1 MNNEYQ
7 KDLEKLNKD
16 ILKDKQMSDIYLFNT
31 IQEIKGI
38 NKKDLVK
45 TYQPIKRKIPFKMK
59 LIYFFNKLL
68 NTFIK

>member
-45 TYQPIKRKIPFKMK
+45 TCQPVKRKIPFKMK
-59 LIYFFNKLL
+59 LICFFNKLL